1 MVRVSFAILLTLMA
15 GSALALPQVQ
25 QGGEIFSVSTS
36 ASIAAPTS
44 GSNPQSNE
52 GATPTTIKVS
62 VADITAAPVTTSAP
76 PSPDLAPI
84 PGADNSTLVAA
95 RPELKDTVSQGK
107 VIAANI
113 AANSTVKTRDLN
125 SFSERQLT
133 CGRGF
138 GILPQPIWVIIADLF
153 CDTEFPNS
161 GLVYWIPSGA
171 VLTIRFPLGGPFF
184 AIITIRVPKP
194 CNFPFYVPMTQ
205 AVCKAYFA
213 NSIHH
218 MSLICP
224 WDNGWVDTSPALG
237 PPFYPFITEGSIT
250 P

>member
-25 QGGEIFSVSTS
+25 QGGEIFSVTTST
-36 ASIAAPTS
+36 SIAAPTS

-107 VIAANI
+107 AIAANI

-125 SFSERQLT
+125 SFSKRQLQLQ
-133 CGRGF
+133 CGTGVVA
-138 GILPQPIWVIIADLF
+138 LPQPIWVIIADLF
-153 CDTEFPNS
+153 CDNEFPNP
-161 GLVYWIPSGA
+161 GIVYWIPAGA
-171 VLTIRFPLGGPFF
+171 VLSIKFPLGGPFS
-184 AIITIRVPKP
+184 ATITLKVRNP

-205 AVCKAYFA
+205 AYAKHILPIVFTA
-213 NSIHH
+213 
-218 MSLICP
+218 
-224 WDNGWVDTSPALG
+224 
-237 PPFYPFITEGSIT
+237 
-250 P
+250 